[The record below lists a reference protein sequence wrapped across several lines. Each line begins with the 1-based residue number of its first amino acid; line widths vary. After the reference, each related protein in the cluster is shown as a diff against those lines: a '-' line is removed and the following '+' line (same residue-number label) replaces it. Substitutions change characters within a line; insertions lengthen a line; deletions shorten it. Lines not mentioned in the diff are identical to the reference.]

1 MTHNV
6 NIIYKTKKK
15 HVLFSIGSPIIT
27 LEPVET
33 IINAG
38 SKVILNYQPL
48 QSLIQPHFMVRPK
61 ALYPLG

>member
-6 NIIYKTKKK
+6 NIIPQKLK
-15 HVLFSIGSPIIT
+15 HVLFSIGPPIIT

-38 SKVILNYQPL
+38 SKVILNCQATGEP
-48 QSLIQPHFMVRPK
+48 RPTGPWSVK